1 MPEFVPEFSGDHD
14 ACGVGFIA
22 QLGAAPSRGVIDRA
36 LTALARLAHRGGVDA
51 DGLSGDGAGLL
62 LPTPQ
67 SFFRTAAQTV
77 QIELPRNSGVGMA
90 FIDPARERE
99 AHALVAKCADELGL
113 CCLGWRSVPTD
124 ASILGPRAAS
134 TLPLIRQCFF
144 SAANSDCDLE
154 RALFFLRKRIEAES
168 RSGVYFCSLSSRT
181 IVYKGLLAP
190 LQLREFYPDLDHPDF
205 KAAFAVFHQRYST
218 NTRPTW
224 ALAQPFRFVAHNG
237 EINTIGANRRWMQA
251 RSAQIREQLGA
262 EEWFRPLEEGVSD
275 SASFDNALEILLRH
289 GYNIAAAMLRLVPP
303 ARRAS
308 TRAEH
313 AERLVRNFLRREARQ
328 QEPWDGPAALVFS
341 DGRFVGAKLD
351 RNGLRPLRYTFTED
365 GLLVLG
371 SEAGLADFAGEPI
384 AERCRLGPGEMLL
397 VDSVSGAVYRQKG
410 IAELLELATAGKQA
424 RKPFRPKPAKSLG
437 APKIKDAKR
446 TASALG
452 WTEDQFKLLFQP
464 LGLEGKEAIW
474 SMGDDAPP
482 AFVSAGR
489 RPVWDYCK
497 QRFAQ
502 VTNPAID
509 PLREAHVMSLDVCA
523 GADVTLD
530 SPVIDARQVR
540 QLESKLGHARRIDF
554 AFEAA
559 GGVDAG
565 LATLDCI
572 RSQAREAGVSGAN
585 FVLLTDRGVCAERA
599 ALPAL
604 LACAAAW
611 REMVGA
617 GGCDVPL
624 IIESGQVIETHHVAL
639 LIACGASAV
648 LPYLALQLSEELKPG
663 GAAKYRAAVEAGLRK
678 VLARMG
684 ISAVASYRNSHL
696 FEVVGLDSE
705 IRSQFFENASAALGG
720 KALREILQD
729 ALARHT
735 GAFDRSAREL
745 NDAGLY
751 RFRQTGERHA
761 NSPELV
767 RRMHRYIK
775 SPTPEAYASFKE
787 LADGRDP
794 VAIRDLLD
802 IAPRSPIAI
811 DSVQP
816 ESEILARFSTQAM
829 SLGAL
834 GPEAHRT
841 LAIAMNRLGAKSNT
855 GEGGED
861 PDVYRLEPEANNR
874 IKQVASARF
883 GVTAE
888 YLVRADELEIK
899 MAQGSKPGEGGQLP
913 AAKVNAYIARLRHA
927 VPGMSLI
934 SPPPHHDIYS
944 IEDLAQ
950 LIYDLRA
957 INPSARIG
965 VKLVSGAG
973 VGITAAG
980 VAKAG
985 ADVITI
991 SGFDGGTGASPLTS
1005 IKNTALPWEVGLR
1018 EAHRALI
1025 QTGFRGRVSLRV
1037 DGGFK
1042 FGRDVILAAL
1052 LGANEF
1058 GFGTSALLAI
1068 GCVMA
1073 RQCHLNTCPAGI
1085 ATQDETMRTRF
1096 NGSPEMVMAYFRGV
1110 AGEVRERLAVLG
1122 ARCLDEIV
1130 GAVHLLKPRA
1140 GAAASAVCALLEPAP
1155 QPPAQ
1160 ISESGRDAVGV
1171 HGELVRRVSGVL
1183 SGTSQRRSDS
1193 PVSTQAYAP
1202 RRLIFPIATSDR
1214 AVGAHLSG
1222 EILRST
1228 SFEGLCDRMIDCEFR
1243 GVAGQ
1248 SFGAFLISGLR
1259 FRLRGEANDYVGKS
1273 LSGGTIA
1280 ISAGVAASRRGD
1292 VLAGNTV
1299 LYGATSGELYIAGRA
1314 GERFAVRNSGALAV
1328 VEGVGDH
1335 GCEYMT
1341 AGVVIILGDAGV
1353 NLCSG
1358 MTGGLVYALRRS
1370 VANGNYNREFVRC
1383 AAFEPEDAPS
1393 FAGSIEYGAG
1403 ISASDDV
1410 DDDQEELWL
1419 RRVLREHVRLTGSPR
1434 ARRMLNSDERL
1445 PLARLEP
1452 VHLPCSIAKTWE
1464 PILNRLEQQETIAL
1478 GGHERPSAT
1487 RPHAQG
1493 ISAGAACPTLREGET
1508 LVRAASVNSG
1518 IAPVA
1523 GSDSVAKSS

>member
-1 MPEFVPEFSGDHD
+1 MREFVPEFSADHD

-22 QLGAAPSRGVIDRA
+22 QLGAVASRGVIDRA

-62 LPTPQ
+62 LPIPQ
-67 SFFRTAAQTV
+67 NFFRAAAQAAGFD
-77 QIELPRNSGVGMA
+77 LPRDFGLGMA
-90 FIDPARERE
+90 FIDPADEGG
-99 AHALVAKCADELGL
+99 AYALVESCSSTVGL
-113 CCLGWRSVPTD
+113 HCLGWRSVPTD
-124 ASILGPRAAS
+124 PSILGPRAAS

-144 SAANSDCDLE
+144 SAAASDCDLE
-154 RALFFLRKRIEAES
+154 RALFFLRKRIEAQ
-168 RSGVYFCSLSSRT
+168 SGGGIYFSSLSSRT
-181 IVYKGLLAP
+181 VVYKGLLAP

-224 ALAQPFRFVAHNG
+224 TLAQPFRFVAHNG
-237 EINTIGANRRWMQA
+237 EINTIGANRRWMRA
-251 RSAQIREQLGA
+251 RVAQVRADLGA
-262 EEWFRPLEEGVSD
+262 GDWFHPLEEGVSD
-275 SASFDNALEILLRH
+275 SASFDNALEILLRR
-289 GYNIAAAMLRLVPP
+289 GYSVAAALLRLVPP
-303 ARRAS
+303 AQERNRS
-308 TRAEH
+308 TARGAH
-313 AERLVRNFLRREARQ
+313 VLRNFLHRQ
-328 QEPWDGPAALVFS
+328 ACEQEPWDGPAALVFS

-351 RNGLRPLRYTFTED
+351 RNGLRPLRYTLTES

-384 AERCRLGPGEMLL
+384 AERRRLGPGEMLL
-397 VDSVSGAVYRQKG
+397 VDSACGKIYRG
-410 IAELLELATAGKQA
+410 HGVARLLENTGSG
-424 RKPFRPKPAKSLG
+424 RIPRCTRVKPAKSLG
-437 APKIKDAKR
+437 APRIKDAR
-446 TASALG
+446 RIASALG

-464 LGLEGKEAIW
+464 LGLEGKESIW

-482 AFVSAGR
+482 AFISAAR
-489 RPVWDYCK
+489 RPLWDYCK

-509 PLREAHVMSLDVCA
+509 PLREAHVMSLDVHV
-523 GADVTLD
+523 GAHVTLD
-530 SPVIDARQVR
+530 SPVIDARQLR
-540 QLESKLGHARRIDF
+540 QLESRLGQARRIEFTFD
-554 AFEAA
+554 ASAGADAALAALDRIGAEARR
-559 GGVDAG
+559 
-565 LATLDCI
+565 ATLD
-572 RSQAREAGVSGAN
+572 RPA
-585 FVLLTDRGVCAERA
+585 FVLLTDRGVCGESA

-604 LACAAAW
+604 LACTAVW
-611 REMVGA
+611 KELSTGGA
-617 GGCDVPL
+617 CDVPL
-624 IIESGQVIETHHVAL
+624 IIETGQVIETHHIAL
-639 LIACGASAV
+639 LIAIGASAV
-648 LPYLALQLSEELKPG
+648 LPYLALQFSETLKRG
-663 GAAKYRAAVEAGLRK
+663 GAARYRAAVEAGLRK

-684 ISAVASYRNSHL
+684 ISTIASYRNSHL
-696 FEVVGLDSE
+696 FEVIGLNE
-705 IRSQFFENASAALGG
+705 EVRSQFFENASAALGG
-720 KALREILQD
+720 KSLRGILED

-735 GAFDRSAREL
+735 AAFEPSVREL
-745 NDAGLY
+745 SDAGLY
-751 RFRQTGERHA
+751 RFRQTGERHS

-775 SPTPEAYASFKE
+775 SPTSEAYASFKE
-787 LADGRDP
+787 LADVREP

-802 IAPRSPIAI
+802 ILPNKPIALHK
-811 DSVQP
+811 VQP

-874 IKQVASARF
+874 IKQIASARF

-888 YLVRADELEIK
+888 YLARADELEIK

-913 AAKVNAYIARLRHA
+913 AAKVNSYIARLRHA

-957 INPSARIG
+957 INPGARIG

-973 VGITAAG
+973 VGIIAAG

-991 SGFDGGTGASPLTS
+991 SGFDGGTGASPLSS
-1005 IKNTALPWEVGLR
+1005 IKNTGLPWEVGLR

-1025 QTGFRGRVSLRV
+1025 QTGFRGRVRLRV

-1042 FGRDVILAAL
+1042 FGRDVIIAAL

-1058 GFGTSALLAI
+1058 GFGTAALLAI

-1096 NGSPEMVMAYFRGV
+1096 NGTPEMVMAYFRGV
-1110 AGEVRERLAVLG
+1110 AAEVRERLAAVG
-1122 ARCLDEIV
+1122 ARSLDEIV
-1130 GAVHLLKPRA
+1130 GAVHLLAARSDSTAVAVGGLLAPATQEPPRIA
-1140 GAAASAVCALLEPAP
+1140 
-1155 QPPAQ
+1155 
-1160 ISESGRDAVGV
+1160 ESGRDAVGV
-1171 HGELVRRVSGVL
+1171 HGELIRQFSSLL
-1183 SGTSQRRSDS
+1183 SGRHTESEARDRSRPSRRM
-1193 PVSTQAYAP
+1193 
-1202 RRLIFPIATSDR
+1202 IFAIANSDR

-1222 EILRST
+1222 QILRGS
-1228 SFEGLCDRMIDCEFR
+1228 SFAGLTNGIIDCEFR
-1243 GVAGQ
+1243 GIAGQ
-1248 SFGAFLISGLR
+1248 SFGAFLIAGLR

-1299 LYGATSGELYIAGRA
+1299 LYGATGGELYIAGRA

-1341 AGVVIILGDAGV
+1341 AGVVLILGDAGV

-1358 MTGGLVYALRRS
+1358 MTGGLVYALERS
-1370 VANGNYNREFVRC
+1370 IADGNYNREFVRC
-1383 AAFEPEDAPS
+1383 AAFEEDRAPL
-1393 FAGSIEYGAG
+1393 FTVPAD
-1403 ISASDDV
+1403 SDSGLPAWGDV
-1410 DDDQEELWL
+1410 DEEQEESWL

-1434 ARRMLNSDERL
+1434 ARRMLNSAARL
-1445 PLARLEP
+1445 PLVRLQP
-1452 VHLPCSIAKTWE
+1452 LHLPCSIAKTWE
-1464 PILNRLEQQETIAL
+1464 PILNRLEQQEKIAL
-1478 GGHERPSAT
+1478 GGAEKSSGPRMHVPAAPVGASMGSERERASA
-1487 RPHAQG
+1487 
-1493 ISAGAACPTLREGET
+1493 
-1508 LVRAASVNSG
+1508 RAATANSASSTG
-1518 IAPVA
+1518 T
-1523 GSDSVAKSS
+1523 DSVAKPR